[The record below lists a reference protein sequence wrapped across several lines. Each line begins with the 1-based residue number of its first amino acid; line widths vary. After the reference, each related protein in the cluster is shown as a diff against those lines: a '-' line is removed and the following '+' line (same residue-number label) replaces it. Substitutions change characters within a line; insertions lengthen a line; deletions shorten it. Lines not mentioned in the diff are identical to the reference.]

1 MPNQTQAKYHHLIPQ
16 TYMSPWANASGTLK
30 VEFISEPGVVIER
43 NKEKIAGVTDFHSIK
58 AGMPLCTQ
66 ADTDLIFDCLKPYN
80 IEYEGNVITNTLDM
94 NRHFY
99 DFDKWVIT
107 RPDGS
112 PVSKKSLR
120 REIEKV
126 KIKDIES
133 NWSEKYEN
141 TWSKQVSIIEQNI
154 LNATGDSVPEFDRDY
169 IMKFFTA
176 LDWRGFNSNAQFEEL
191 LTWLCNDIIPLG
203 ELSIPE
209 NDRMLPL
216 LGTAAEEMR
225 HHLLLQYYRQYLND
239 TGVIFQNALEN
250 LKHTSFHFL
259 ISDGPTLFITSDT
272 PAFIH
277 KRTDGSYVGL
287 LPITPKILLAQ
298 GKNTAKETLYY
309 ISHITDEAVQR
320 YNATIRENAEEFI
333 IHNW

>member
-30 VEFISEPGVVIER
+30 VEFINNSGVIVER

-66 ADTDLIFDCLKPYN
+66 TDTNLIFDCLKPYN
-80 IEYEGNVITNTLDM
+80 IEYDGNAITNTLDM
-94 NRHFY
+94 NRYFY
-99 DFDKWVIT
+99 DFNNWVIT
-107 RPDGS
+107 RQDGS
-112 PVSKKSLR
+112 PVSKKNLR
-120 REIEKV
+120 RKIEKV
-126 KIKDIES
+126 KIKDIEA

-141 TWSKQVSIIEQNI
+141 KWSKQVSIIEHNI
-154 LNATGDSVPEFDRDY
+154 LSATSDSVPEFDRDY

-176 LDWRGFNSNAQFEEL
+176 LDWRGFNSNDQFEKL
-191 LTWLCNDIIPLG
+191 LTWLCNNIIPLG
-203 ELSIPE
+203 ELTIPE
-209 NDRMLPL
+209 DERMLPL
-216 LGTAAEEMR
+216 LKTAEDEMR
-225 HHLLLQYYRQYLND
+225 HNVLLQYYRQYLND

-277 KRTDGSYVGL
+277 ERTDGSFMGL

-298 GKNTAKETLYY
+298 GKNTAKESHYY
-309 ISHITDEAVQR
+309 VSHITDEVVQR
-320 YNATIRENAEEFI
+320 YNAIIRDKAEEFV
-333 IHNW
+333 IHSW